1 MTRLRIFAIVLLAVL
16 AFCGEGLAQ
25 QQAQANPGQL
35 AFRAQKAVEIG
46 EFYLKKGD
54 VDAAID
60 RFKEAIEW
68 KANFAR
74 PRLLLGKAYEKKG
87 EKAEAVKYYK
97 EYLEILPKAVDAAS
111 PMTVS
116 AAVRRFGE
124 RLKQEKPLRK
134 SLAQAAPAQALPEP
148 SSASGK
154 TSGSREKPA
163 AAGAAKPKTG
173 AVVARTAAARKTKK
187 R

>member
-1 MTRLRIFAIVLLAVL
+1 MTRHRIFAIVLLAAL

-25 QQAQANPGQL
+25 QQAQDNPGEL

-68 KANFAR
+68 KANLAR

-97 EYLEILPKAVDAAS
+97 EYLEILPKAVDAAR
-111 PMTVS
+111 
-116 AAVRRFGE
+116 VR
-124 RLKQEKPLRK
+124 KQIEKLTRELEKESSKKPRRPSK
-134 SLAQAAPAQALPEP
+134 SLEEFLGALEHGESLLFAAEF
-148 SSASGK
+148 G
-154 TSGSREKPA
+154 
-163 AAGAAKPKTG
+163 
-173 AVVARTAAARKTKK
+173 
-187 R
+187 